1 VNALPEQIR
10 EKKAVALSS
19 VIASM
24 FLTGGKLAVGL
35 MTGSLGILSE
45 AAHSALDFG
54 AAVITYFAVQVSDK
68 PADRDHHYGY
78 HKVENL
84 SALVETFLLLIT
96 CVWIIKEATARLI
109 FKETA
114 LEVNF
119 WSFAVIIISIVVDF
133 SRSRALSRA
142 AKKYHSQALEAD
154 AMHFSSDI
162 LSSLVVL
169 LGLILVRFDIKLADP
184 LAALIV
190 AVLVIVAS
198 IRLGKRAVDALL
210 DRAPTELNEIVINEI
225 LCINGVCEC
234 HKLRL
239 RQSGPRVYGDIHVVI
254 HREINFLEGHEIS
267 RAIEEKLSAQG
278 IDIVVHFEPE
288 EEKQGGEEIRYN

>member
-1 VNALPEQIR
+1 MNTLHKQIE

-24 FLTGGKLAVGL
+24 FLTGGKLFVGL

-54 AAVITYFAVQVSDK
+54 AALITYFAVRVSDK
-68 PADRDHHYGY
+68 PADHNHHYGH

-84 SALVETFLLLIT
+84 SALIETFLLLIT
-96 CVWIIKEATARLI
+96 CIWIIKEAVARLF
-109 FKETA
+109 FKEA
-114 LEVNF
+114 VLEVNF
-119 WSFAVIIISIVVDF
+119 WSFAIIIASILIDF
-133 SRSRALSRA
+133 SRARALSKA
-142 AKKYHSQALEAD
+142 AIKYNSQALEAD

-169 LGLILVRFDIKLADP
+169 LGLILVQLDIKIADP
-184 LAALIV
+184 IAALIV
-190 AVLVIVAS
+190 AILVIVAS

-210 DRAPTELNEIVINEI
+210 DRAPKELSQIVINEI
-225 LCINGVCEC
+225 MCVNGVCDC
-234 HKLRL
+234 HKIRL
-239 RQSGPRVYGDIHVVI
+239 RQSGPRVYGDIHVVVK
-254 HREINFLEGHEIS
+254 REITFIEGHEIS
-267 RAIEEKLSAQG
+267 NAIEERLASRG

-288 EEKQGGEEIRYN
+288 EP